1 MKQEDVIN
9 FLRGQTKLL
18 EEGNFDE
25 LYTIYRRKVNPV
37 STPLTELLVDAG
49 IEPLDYLPYIPDKY
63 APGGKLITEVVIP
76 ENIKGIGR
84 SAFEDCT
91 GLTSVT
97 IPDSVTS
104 IGSYAFS
111 GCNNLTGITI
121 PNSVTSI
128 GSEAFSGCSKF
139 KSVTIPDSVTI
150 ISWGAFRNCTE
161 LTSVTIPNSVTY
173 IGSDAFNGCSSLT
186 SVIIPDGITNI
197 GRYAFGKLTNIK
209 YEGTKEEW
217 YKINKDVYWNGEIQE
232 YTVQCLD
239 GEIKG
244 ARG

>member
-1 MKQEDVIN
+1 MATSKDEVLD
-9 FLRGQTKLL
+9 FLRKHTELL

-25 LYTIYRRKVNPV
+25 LYFMYQQMVNLV
-37 STPLTELLVDAG
+37 STSLTELLMSAG
-49 IEPLDYLPYIPDKY
+49 IEPLDYLTHIIGNY
-63 APGGKLITEVVIP
+63 APNCKLITRVVIP
-76 ENIKGIGR
+76 ENIKSIGYH
-84 SAFEDCT
+84 AFYGCT

-104 IGSYAFS
+104 IGSGAFK
-111 GCNNLTGITI
+111 GCDSLTSITI

-128 GSEAFSGCSKF
+128 GSFAFNGCKGLTSAKILGG
-139 KSVTIPDSVTI
+139 VTSIGYQV
-150 ISWGAFRNCTE
+150 FYNCTG

-173 IGSDAFNGCSSLT
+173 IGSDAFNGCSELT
-186 SVIIPDGITNI
+186 SVVIPDSVTNM

-209 YEGTKEEW
+209 YEGTKKEW

-244 ARG
+244 E